1 MVELGDGVRE
11 AQGGKNEV
19 SLPPQTRT
27 QEYRVSFGHHTTTS
41 A

>member
-11 AQGGKNEV
+11 TQGGKNEV
-19 SLPPQTRT
+19 SLPRQTRT
-27 QEYRVSFGHHTTTS
+27 QEYRVFFGHHTTTS

>member
-11 AQGGKNEV
+11 MQGGKNEV
-19 SLPPQTRT
+19 SLPRQTRT
-27 QEYRVSFGHHTTTS
+27 QEYRVFFGHHTTTS